1 LNADQIALGLKSIEN
16 NTISCP
22 CFACGD
28 ANSDGTIDIA
38 DAVFLILF
46 IFWGGAADAVFLIL
60 FIFWGGAAPGPC
72 NYPFGM
78 GDANGSASV
87 DVGDA
92 VYLIS
97 YIFAGGG
104 TPHCA

>member
-28 ANSDGTIDIA
+28 ANSDGTIDI
-38 DAVFLILF
+38 
-46 IFWGGAADAVFLIL
+46 ADAVFLIL